1 MTHSPPKVGSH
12 LHRSMQL
19 NIPLEHLFFV
29 GDIQGG
35 YDNFMAA
42 LTAAGFSADAG
53 HRVFAVGDLIDGNP
67 DGDKCLNLLNEP
79 WFNST
84 RGNHEIYMHKACRK
98 VTAESLAVTSR
109 ELKELAVVT
118 TGNTFDHILKNI
130 DLREAIPDAA
140 ISAEMQLW
148 LSAGGSWF
156 FLNQFTPERQLEIIK
171 QLNGYLFDGTL
182 PVTLSIECQGETFGL
197 AHSWIP
203 GIKWK
208 SLTRS
213 HTSLKLIGER
223 KLKNRQ
229 LFRGLEFLPPEHPYY
244 VHHGLSALILGH
256 CVCPDK
262 KPITRGNTLFLDTG
276 AKRGGYP
283 TVWTARQVLSAIK
296 R

>member
-1 MTHSPPKVGSH
+1 MTQLSPKVGSY

-19 NIPLEHLFFV
+19 NIPLDHLFFV

-35 YDNFMAA
+35 YDNFMDA
-42 LTAAGFSADAG
+42 LADAGFDADAG

-84 RGNHEIYMHKACRK
+84 RGNHEIYMQKACRK
-98 VTAESLAVTSR
+98 VTAKSLAVTSK
-109 ELKELAVVT
+109 ELKELAAVSPET
-118 TGNTFDHILKNI
+118 TFDYLLKNI
-130 DLREAIPDAA
+130 NLSEAIPDAE

-171 QLNGYLFDGTL
+171 QLSGYLFDGTL

-203 GIKWK
+203 GIRWK
-208 SLTRS
+208 SLIRS
-213 HTSLKLIGER
+213 HTLLKSISER

-229 LFRGLEFLPPEHPYY
+229 LFRGLELLPSEHPYY

-262 KPITRGNTLFLDTG
+262 KPIARGNTLFLDTG
-276 AKRGGYP
+276 AKRGGSP